1 MLAEVPSS
9 TVLGV
14 DGRPVSVEVHVSSG
28 LPSFS
33 IVGLPD
39 ASCREARD
47 RVRAALLSSGFT
59 WPVQR
64 ITVNLAPSGL
74 PKTGSG
80 LDLPIAVGVLVASDQ
95 LPAEVLHDRSFVG
108 ELGLDGSV
116 RAVPGIVPLVD
127 ALRTRE
133 VILPAAGAAE
143 GALCACGTL
152 RPVSTLAAVVGA
164 LRGEAPWPTMDEPVE
179 TIAAAPWRHD
189 LSDVRGQPTARL
201 ALEVAAAGAHHL
213 LMIGPPGAGKTMLA
227 QRLPGLL
234 PPLPPE
240 HRLEVSKIHSASGA
254 GAALGLGSA
263 PPFRA
268 PHHGAS
274 MVSLIGGGS
283 AHVRPGES
291 SLAHR
296 GVLFLDEMGE
306 FPTRVLDALRQPLEE
321 GAIRVARARATVEF
335 PARFLL
341 VGATNP
347 CPCGG
352 GNGPASCRCS
362 DAARAR
368 YLRRLSGPLLDR
380 FDLRVVVPRPPAEA
394 VLGGEPGESSESVA
408 ARVRQARDRARSR
421 GVAANSELPSTALD
435 ELAPLDPGARRLILD
450 ALAGGQLSPR
460 GARRVRAVALTL
472 ADLAGI
478 EPPLDEALLATAL
491 GLRVELGSM
500 LEAAA

>member
-14 DGRPVSVEVHVSSG
+14 DGHRVSVEVHVSSG

-59 WPVQR
+59 WPLQR

-80 LDLPIAVGVLVASDQ
+80 LDLPIAVGVLVASGQ
-95 LPAEVLHDRSFVG
+95 LPADVLDGRSFVG

-116 RAVPGIVPLVD
+116 RGVAGIVPLVD

-133 VILPAAGAAE
+133 VVLPAVGAAE
-143 GALCACGTL
+143 GALSACGTL
-152 RPVSTLAAVVGA
+152 RPASTLAAVVEA
-164 LRGEAPWPTMDEPVE
+164 LQGEAPWPTPCDPTDDIGAVVGG
-179 TIAAAPWRHD
+179 PD

-234 PPLPPE
+234 PPLSPE
-240 HRLEVSKIHSASGA
+240 HRLEVSKIHSASGT
-254 GAALGLGSA
+254 GRALGLGAA

-274 MVSLIGGGS
+274 MVSLVGGGS

-321 GAIRVARARATVEF
+321 GAIRVARARATVQF

-352 GNGPASCRCS
+352 GNGPAACRCS
-362 DAARAR
+362 DAARSR

-394 VLGGEPGESSESVA
+394 VLGGEAGESSASVA
-408 ARVRQARDRARSR
+408 ARVRRARERARER
-421 GVAANSELPSTALD
+421 GVAANSELASAALD
-435 ELAPLDPGARRLILD
+435 ELAPLDPAARHLVLA

-472 ADLAGI
+472 ADLGGI
-478 EPPLDEALLATAL
+478 EPPLNEGLVAAAL
-491 GLRVELGSM
+491 GLRVELGTM
-500 LEAAA
+500 LEVAA

>member
-14 DGRPVSVEVHVSSG
+14 DGHRVSVEVHVSSG

-59 WPVQR
+59 WPMQR

-74 PKTGSG
+74 PKVGSG
-80 LDLPIAVGVLVASDQ
+80 LDLPIAVGVLVASGQ
-95 LPAEVLHDRSFVG
+95 LPVEVLGGRSFVG
-108 ELGLDGSV
+108 ELGLDGSI
-116 RAVPGIVPLVD
+116 RAVAGAVPLIE
-127 ALRTRE
+127 ALGTGE
-133 VILPAAGAAE
+133 IVLPAASAVEASVGAA
-143 GALCACGTL
+143 GTL
-152 RPVSTLAAVVGA
+152 RPVSRLTAVVEA
-164 LRGEAPWPTMDEPVE
+164 LQGEAPWPSDGPVE
-179 TIAAAPWRHD
+179 PPELVAVGGPD
-189 LSDVRGQPTARL
+189 LADVRGQPTARL

-213 LMIGPPGAGKTMLA
+213 LMIGPPGSGKTMLA
-227 QRLPGLL
+227 RRLPGLL
-234 PPLPPE
+234 PPLAPE
-240 HRLEVSKIHSASGA
+240 HRLEVSKIHSASGSGQA
-254 GAALGLGSA
+254 VGTAAA

-283 AHVRPGES
+283 AAVRPGEA

-321 GAIRVARARATVEF
+321 GVIRVARARASVQF

-394 VLGGEPGESSESVA
+394 VLGGVGGESSESVA
-408 ARVRQARDRARSR
+408 ARVERARCRARER
-421 GVAANSELPSTALD
+421 GVVANSDLSAAALD
-435 ELAPLDPGARRLILD
+435 AVSPLDAGARRLILD
-450 ALAGGQLSPR
+450 ALAAGRLSPR

-472 ADLAGI
+472 ADLVGA
-478 EPPLDEALLATAL
+478 EPPLGDELLATAL
-491 GLRVELGSM
+491 GLRIELAPT
-500 LEAAA
+500 LEVAA

>member
-1 MLAEVPSS
+1 MLAEIPSS

-28 LPSFS
+28 LPSFT

-59 WPVQR
+59 WPLQR
-64 ITVNLAPSGL
+64 ITVNLAPGGL

-80 LDLPIAVGVLVASDQ
+80 LDLPIAIGVLVASDQ
-95 LPAEVLHDRSFVG
+95 LPAGLLAGRSFVG

-127 ALRTRE
+127 ALATDE
-133 VILPAAGAAE
+133 VVIPSSSAIEASLCARRGVRPVPGLSFAVAAMRGEEPWVDPPEPSVVSAAAGV
-143 GALCACGTL
+143 G
-152 RPVSTLAAVVGA
+152 PDLA
-164 LRGEAPWPTMDEPVE
+164 
-179 TIAAAPWRHD
+179 
-189 LSDVRGQPTARL
+189 DVRGQPTARL

-227 QRLPGLL
+227 RRLPGLL
-234 PPLPPE
+234 PGLDPA
-240 HRLEVSKIHSASGA
+240 HRLEVAKIHSTSGS
-254 GAALGLGSA
+254 GRALGLGGA

-274 MVSLIGGGS
+274 MVSLVGGGS
-283 AHVRPGES
+283 ARVRPGEA

-321 GAIRVARARATVEF
+321 GVIRVARARASVEF

-394 VLGGEPGESSESVA
+394 VLGGVAGESTSSVA
-408 ARVRQARDRARSR
+408 ARVSAARERARGR
-421 GVAANSELPSTALD
+421 GVSANAELSSGELD
-435 ELAPLDPGARRLILD
+435 ELAPLDPSARRLVLE
-450 ALAGGQLSPR
+450 ALADGHLSPR

-472 ADLAGI
+472 ADLAGA
-478 EPPLDEALLATAL
+478 EPPLTDDLVATAL
-491 GLRVELGSM
+491 GLRVELAPM